1 MSEAKCYICGKMY
14 EEEEGQE
21 GLYPK
26 KCGNKDCSVKESQP
40 IKKEK
45 PKNVQA
51 VKVIDFDME
60 FGSMVTFMVKW
71 AIASI
76 PAMIILFIIGMVF
89 LMLVGGSVTSLI
101 SI

>member
-1 MSEAKCYICGKMY
+1 MADIKC
-14 EEEEGQE
+14 
-21 GLYPK
+21 K
-26 KCGNKDCSVKESQP
+26 KCNNYIDEKNKDNCPGCGAKNKIT
-40 IKKEK
+40 IKNEK

-60 FGSMVTFMVKW
+60 FGSMVIFIIKW
-71 AIASI
+71 TIASI